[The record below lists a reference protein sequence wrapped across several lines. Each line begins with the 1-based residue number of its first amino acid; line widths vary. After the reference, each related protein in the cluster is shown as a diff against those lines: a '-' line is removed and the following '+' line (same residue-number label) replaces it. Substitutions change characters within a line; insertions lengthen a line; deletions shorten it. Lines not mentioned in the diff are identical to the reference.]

1 MISSHTLVVRFFDA
15 WRAGDYS
22 SSFEYLHRYF
32 DYTMQSRDRVNYQ
45 YALLHMAVLHADFGC
60 FDEAISAINETIATA
75 RENQDMTCL
84 NYSLSWLYYLSKA
97 YPSKM
102 QGAGYGGLVKSER
115 EGISFLKAKAKE
127 GHLWSQL
134 SSALLSETVL
144 ILSKVSKLYFAPS
157 HSIQITNL

>member
-1 MISSHTLVVRFFDA
+1 
-15 WRAGDYS
+15 
-22 SSFEYLHRYF
+22 
-32 DYTMQSRDRVNYQ
+32 MQSRDRVNYQ

-102 QGAGYGGLVKSER
+102 HGAGYGGLVKSER

-134 SSALLSETVL
+134 SSALLSEAVL
-144 ILSKVSKLYFAPS
+144 VLSKVGSLSLDFYSSAMITFLRRAKVYQRLSKVFIKAL
-157 HSIQITNL
+157 I